1 MATLRR
7 RHFATLWRRFGDA
20 WRRLATLGDAW
31 RRLATLRAI
40 GDARRRAATLW
51 RQFGDSLATLWRRL
65 ATLGDAWSNL
75 NNTGRE
81 RWLRKAAAR
90 SGRASI
96 RPRVDPSKV
105 AVATNLQLPPGSCKT
120 AGLQALA
127 KHYVVMAVSLSGCLI
142 ITVVLDS
149 ARLVRREGR
158 ESLTD
163 DGGRRFNEWLSC
175 RPVLRL

>member
-20 WRRLATLGDAW
+20 WRRSATLGDAW

-96 RPRVDPSKV
+96 RPRVDPIE
-105 AVATNLQLPPGSCKT
+105 SCSHHKFALIPRQWQNGRFAR
-120 AGLQALA
+120 AGQALRGNGSLIEWFSH
-127 KHYVVMAVSLSGCLI
+127 HYNS
-142 ITVVLDS
+142 LDS
-149 ARLVRREGR
+149 ARSSEERGENR
-158 ESLTD
+158 
-163 DGGRRFNEWLSC
+163 
-175 RPVLRL
+175 

>member
-7 RHFATLWRRFGDA
+7 RHFATLWRRFGNA

-96 RPRVDPSKV
+96 RPRVDPIESCSRHKL
-105 AVATNLQLPPGSCKT
+105 AATPRQLQNGRFAS
-120 AGLQALA
+120 AGQALCGNG
-127 KHYVVMAVSLSGCLI
+127 SLI
-142 ITVVLDS
+142 
-149 ARLVRREGR
+149 
-158 ESLTD
+158 
-163 DGGRRFNEWLSC
+163 EWLSHYYNGFGQ
-175 RPVLRL
+175 RPSRQKRGARFVDRTMVVDEVSTNAYLVVRS